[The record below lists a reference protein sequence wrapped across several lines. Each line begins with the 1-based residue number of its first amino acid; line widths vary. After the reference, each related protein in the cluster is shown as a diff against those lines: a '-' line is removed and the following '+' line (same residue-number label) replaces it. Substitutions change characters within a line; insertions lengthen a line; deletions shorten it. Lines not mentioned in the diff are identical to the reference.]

1 MDEPLDGRPYIEGS
15 KAWAEQVNRQLGDRK
30 KNILED
36 PDAFAEI
43 FYNVLEER
51 GAIIVEKATLEKEL
65 EDAIRRTYDRGY
77 ADGSFRW
84 WKIWRWL

>member
-1 MDEPLDGRPYIEGS
+1 MPED
-15 KAWAEQVNRQLGDRK
+15 
-30 KNILED
+30 KNILKD

-51 GAIIVEKATLEKEL
+51 GAIIVEKATLEKQL
-65 EDAIRRTYDRGY
+65 EDAIRRTYDQGY